1 MKTFTVGIERCAT
14 SDVSS
19 QSAQVLLQA
28 EKARTEQFALQ
39 VEILEAR
46 VRELEQLMVHTHGP
60 LSLQVEETV
69 QNGTTVL
76 HGPDIPT

>member
-1 MKTFTVGIERCAT
+1 MGIEQCAT

-19 QSAQVLLQA
+19 QSAQALLQV

-39 VEILEAR
+39 VEILQAR
-46 VRELEQLMVHTHGP
+46 VHELEKLMVHTHDP
-60 LSLQVEETV
+60 LSLPVEGTE

-76 HGPDIPT
+76 HGLDIPSYMI